1 MWENKSKYVGGLSAK
16 QNPKT
21 CQAEFST
28 VYYLAKPQ
36 TSMYWES

>member
-1 MWENKSKYVGGLSAK
+1 MQENESKYVGGLSAK
-16 QNPKT
+16 QNPKMS
-21 CQAEFST
+21 QAEFFN